1 MAHCIEKWNA
11 PETVPCKNVE
21 LQILLFSV
29 ATCNTVSWFHSQWLQ
44 YSKTLLGEMKKKLLC
59 NCQPTTKLT
68 KTVNQA
74 EKSSSVSLMR
84 VWWATGSVDNRKEMG
99 STHQVYNEKI
109 VVHIREHMWRLW
121 LYSNLNLTLTSIIS
135 AFAILTLLAHS
146 LRLNRAS
153 PVLCFVCRYSC
164 LIINDFETDDCS
176 SVSLL
181 GRWCSATVWLT
192 VEIFFCTWMWVSV
205 GWC

>member
-1 MAHCIEKWNA
+1 MKCSWNCTLQECGAANIVVLSGNMQYSLHGFTASGCNTAKHYWEKW
-11 PETVPCKNVE
+11 
-21 LQILLFSV
+21 
-29 ATCNTVSWFHSQWLQ
+29 
-44 YSKTLLGEMKKKLLC
+44 KKKLLC
-59 NCQPTTKLT
+59 NRQPTTKLT

-109 VVHIREHMWRLW
+109 VVHIQEHVWCLW
-121 LYSNLNLTLTSIIS
+121 LYSDLNLTFTSIIS

-153 PVLCFVCRYSC
+153 PVLCFMCRYSC

-181 GRWCSATVWLT
+181 GRWCSATMWLT
-192 VEIFFCTWMWVSV
+192 VEVFFRT
-205 GWC
+205 